1 MARLGDL
8 EFPFL
13 VGESGLMETSALSSR
28 FQRPTFAYL
37 LSCVRPMLLSL
48 FRHLEWCEI
57 VGPKQAKVQLGIIVP
72 VDGIF
77 VRFPVSMV
85 QRIRNLTLEF
95 FQRRTYRRCADLAR
109 PL

>member
-1 MARLGDL
+1 MEPFGGKSRREMLSVDLRCLG
-8 EFPFL
+8 
-13 VGESGLMETSALSSR
+13 
-28 FQRPTFAYL
+28 
-37 LSCVRPMLLSL
+37 
-48 FRHLEWCEI
+48 WCDV

-85 QRIRNLTLEF
+85 QRIRNATLEF